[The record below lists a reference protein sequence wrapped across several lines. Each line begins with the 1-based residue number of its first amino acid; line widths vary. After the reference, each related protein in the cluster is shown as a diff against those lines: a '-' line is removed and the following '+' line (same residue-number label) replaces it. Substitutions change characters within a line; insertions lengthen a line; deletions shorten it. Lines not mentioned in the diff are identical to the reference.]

1 MMYLTGWSSSR
12 PVASSS
18 LRLVGI
24 LFACKV
30 EVPLLMLVVEGEE
43 ELLAVVVPERSSS
56 LLLWSA
62 LLSLSKND
70 LVKRLRTKDSAGGS
84 ASLALSAGG
93 GSLWSMERVIR
104 MGDDSSVSMGLVCG
118 AGSTSAS
125 MVVGGGGGE
134 LGGAA
139 AIKASTGPAA

>member
-1 MMYLTGWSSSR
+1 
-12 PVASSS
+12 
-18 LRLVGI
+18 
-24 LFACKV
+24 
-30 EVPLLMLVVEGEE
+30 
-43 ELLAVVVPERSSS
+43 
-56 LLLWSA
+56 LLWSA
-62 LLSLSKND
+62 LLSLSKKD